1 MSQAKPIR
9 RTRSQWAELI
19 EQWRASGQS
28 ARDFCRAQGLGY
40 ASFCQWRRR
49 LEPAEAEPGDS
60 GQGFVDLSALSAS
73 GGRWDIVLSL
83 GDGVELRLSRG

>member
-1 MSQAKPIR
+1 MSQTKTIR
-9 RTRSQWAELI
+9 RTRSQWADLI

-49 LEPAEAEPGDS
+49 LEHAKAEPANAAP
-60 GQGFVDLSALSAS
+60 GFVDLSTLSAA
-73 GGRWDIVLSL
+73 GGRWHIVLSL
-83 GDGVELRLSRG
+83 GEGMELRLSRD